1 MPVLHMVAIL
11 STSSAH
17 AAATMALVDG
27 MAGMMFFTTPC
38 VWLSVTPV
46 MPNCVARAAATSSTH
61 FMCSGSSA
69 SNDSPGRS
77 APHAIRCAYSMQ
89 CAAVRGVSASVHS
102 GNLVCGGNSHIVHW
116 KHGVKP
122 GRITRACPCAQC
134 GGATAQRGA
143 TADTASATQGAP

>member
-1 MPVLHMVAIL
+1 
-11 STSSAH
+11 
-17 AAATMALVDG
+17 MALVEG

-38 VWLSVTPV
+38 VWLNVTPP
-46 MPNCVARAAATSSTH
+46 MPNCCARTSATSYTH

-69 SNDSPGRS
+69 SNGSPARS

-122 GRITRACPCAQC
+122 GRMTRACPCAARRRDRDDAAQHTQ
-134 GGATAQRGA
+134 TARG
-143 TADTASATQGAP
+143 SAAAPARAP